1 MNTSFIQLLSLPGMR
16 QPSLPLAYCS
26 LQESTK
32 LHLLSAPEL
41 SKMEL
46 VVLVNSIP
54 GTEALNTGCL
64 LSYFT
69 SIVKYSS
76 EV

>member
-1 MNTSFIQLLSLPGMR
+1 MRQLSLP
-16 QPSLPLAYCS
+16 LTYVS

-32 LHLLSAPEL
+32 LYLLSAPEL
-41 SKMEL
+41 SKMEI

-64 LSYFT
+64 SSYFT
-69 SIVKYSS
+69 SIGKYSS
-76 EV
+76 EI